1 MKRKAGIP
9 PVIPPQ
15 PPGPPGFGYTQHVV
29 QMDGGNGWETI
40 LYCDSYME
48 AHRAMKVF
56 EKENI
61 GDQIYRVSHEVTDP
75 SFASFIAAK
84 QEPP

>member
-1 MKRKAGIP
+1 
-9 PVIPPQ
+9 
-15 PPGPPGFGYTQHVV
+15 
-29 QMDGGNGWETI
+29 
-40 LYCDSYME
+40 ME

-61 GDQIYRVSHEVTDP
+61 GDQQIYRVSHEATDP
-75 SFASFIAAK
+75 SFASFVAAK